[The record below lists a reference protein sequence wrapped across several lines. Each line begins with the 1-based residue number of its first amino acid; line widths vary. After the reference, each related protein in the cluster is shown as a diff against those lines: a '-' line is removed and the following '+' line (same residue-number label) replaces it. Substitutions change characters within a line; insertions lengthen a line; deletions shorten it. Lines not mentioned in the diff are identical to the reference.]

1 MSAHSTPSGSQ
12 GEVQII
18 PMEEQ
23 RHPSW
28 QRPRPSNAPIYG
40 DENGEAAVE
49 VRKANNGQVR
59 GNQVDHR
66 SFASSS
72 FMYERAGTNNFFLNV
87 KKWLHRMRLER
98 HTGAKIHALS
108 KNSQFQNL
116 YFHKIHIIKI
126 SILQNSHYRNLIF
139 PQNSHFQNLIFD
151 KIHVFKHQ
159 IPGNF

>member
-72 FMYERAGTNNFFLNV
+72 FMYERAGTNNFFL
-87 KKWLHRMRLER
+87 ER
-98 HTGAKIHALS
+98 
-108 KNSQFQNL
+108 
-116 YFHKIHIIKI
+116 
-126 SILQNSHYRNLIF
+126 
-139 PQNSHFQNLIFD
+139 
-151 KIHVFKHQ
+151 
-159 IPGNF
+159 